1 MSGDFVLTERL
12 TKRIFDIV
20 TSGVALVILSPLM
33 VLSALAI
40 RLESRGP
47 VFFRQERV
55 GRFGKKFQIVKLR
68 TMTHRQ
74 DSVTA
79 QVTSGDDQRITRIG
93 RFLRRTKIDE
103 TPQFWNVLRGE
114 MSVVGPRPEVERFV
128 SVFPKEFDEVLSV
141 RPGITDLASISFV
154 DEEARLRGASDVE
167 KLYVESILPEKLKL
181 QKAYVQRASFL
192 LDMKIIILT
201 GAAILGYRRFKT

>member
-12 TKRIFDIV
+12 AKRIFDIAA
-20 TSGVALVILSPLM
+20 SSVALVILSPLI

-47 VFFRQERV
+47 IFFRQERV
-55 GRFGKKFQIVKLR
+55 GQFGKKFQIIKLR
-68 TMTHRQ
+68 TMAHRQ
-74 DSVTA
+74 VSVTA

-103 TPQFWNVLRGE
+103 TPQFLNVLRGE
-114 MSVVGPRPEVERFV
+114 MSIVGPRPEVERFV

-167 KLYVESILPEKLKL
+167 KFYVEAILPEKLKL
-181 QKAYVQRASFL
+181 QKAYVQRADFL
-192 LDMKIIILT
+192 LDMKIILWT
-201 GAAILGYRRFKT
+201 VAAIFGYRRFKT